1 MPETSDPSG
10 ALMTIVENGDWIKPR
25 FETGTEKVRISPEM
39 AVNPIDESSVTSFPL
54 DGRSL

>member
-1 MPETSDPSG
+1 MKDYAKSLVT
-10 ALMTIVENGDWIKPR
+10 MVESGDWIKPR
-25 FETGTEKVRISPEM
+25 FETGTGKVRISPER